1 MIKPQRQEVEGEAGE
16 VKRWSAALSRSA
28 CEPAK
33 DSTELSPN
41 KSNS

>member
-1 MIKPQRQEVEGEAGE
+1 MIKTRRQEVGGARRGSEKM
-16 VKRWSAALSRSA
+16 VSRSA

-41 KSNS
+41 KSSS